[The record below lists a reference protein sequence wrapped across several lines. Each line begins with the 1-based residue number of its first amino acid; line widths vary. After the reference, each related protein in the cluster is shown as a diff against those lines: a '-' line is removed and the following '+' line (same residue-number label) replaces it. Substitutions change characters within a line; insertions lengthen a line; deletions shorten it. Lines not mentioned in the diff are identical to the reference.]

1 MDSFSTWSNYRLRM
15 APHPRRTQSMT
26 PTAARKSPIEV
37 WTKTAEEI
45 LKKCRPSSNFKRG
58 SLASA
63 PFITKNHP

>member
-1 MDSFSTWSNYRLRM
+1 
-15 APHPRRTQSMT
+15 MT